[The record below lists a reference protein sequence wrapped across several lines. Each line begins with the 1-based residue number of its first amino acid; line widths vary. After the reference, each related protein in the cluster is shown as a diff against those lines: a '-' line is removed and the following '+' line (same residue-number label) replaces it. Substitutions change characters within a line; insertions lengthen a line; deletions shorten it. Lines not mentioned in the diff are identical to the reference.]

1 MSDEHDEDNEQKPK
15 AIELVIVYGTNKK
28 LGVRDPETIEQVK
41 EGAFGLF
48 GIDRSELGRFVLRAK
63 IKGEKDVQLDEAK
76 TVEFY
81 ELHNEQKVTLASG
94 TPFGAVAA
102 THEAAAGEDAG
113 APAPPASA
121 AQDVT
126 PEDEAKALA
135 RREYGLLLEQSDTYG
150 WQTRLVD
157 AGDYLV
163 MFVRIEKSSE
173 RVFVLKLECD
183 DYGPLA
189 VTSVFIDPSLFETAD
204 EKTPGAVEFY
214 PHGDHIDMDHGPL
227 PRICI
232 IGHRDYYAGG
242 WHGGWTDPPSHQH
255 TLYQHV
261 VNVRNAILDTWS

>member
-1 MSDEHDEDNEQKPK
+1 MSDEHDENDEQKPK
-15 AIELVIVYGTNKK
+15 TIELVIVYGTNKK
-28 LGVRDPETIEQVK
+28 LGVSDPETIEQVK

-81 ELHNEQKVTLASG
+81 ELHNGQKVTLASG
-94 TPFGAVAA
+94 TPFGANAA
-102 THEAAAGEDAG
+102 TDEAAAGEDTS
-113 APAPPASA
+113 APASPATA
-121 AQDVT
+121 AQDAT

-135 RREYGLLLEQSDTYG
+135 RREYGLLVDQSDTYG

-163 MFVRIEKSSE
+163 IFVRIVKSPE

-183 DYGPLA
+183 DYGTLSA
-189 VTSVFIDPSLFETAD
+189 TSVFINPSLFQTAHQN
-204 EKTPGAVEFY
+204 TPGEAEFY
-214 PHGDHIDMDHGPL
+214 PRGDHIDMNHGPL

-242 WHGGWTDPPSHQH
+242 WHDGWTNPPSHQH